1 MFAAS
6 QPQLY
11 LSFAN
16 VKFNFNFELRL
27 RWEKHWAGLIFA
39 SHDPRMPRLTSLL
52 PSRVLLSAFPRD
64 VTRKAASAPLRR
76 ALTSASST
84 RSSGR
89 PALQPRSCLSPPPCS
104 TPFSDTWTWKATRS
118 YKTPAEAKSQH
129 RRGPFSFL
137 AGVLFL
143 SSGAGL
149 IIYFRYEKERM
160 ERKRVAEATKGVGK
174 PKVGGKFELLD
185 QRGEAW
191 GSERMKG
198 RYSLVYFGFSHCPD
212 ICPEELDKMAQ
223 MIDLVNA
230 SPLLSSR
237 SSSLPPL
244 LPVFITCDP
253 ARDTPAVL
261 ATYLAEFH
269 PAIVG
274 LTGTWEQIKDV
285 CKKYRVYFSTPSG
298 VTKGQDYLVDHSIY
312 FYLMDPEGDFVE
324 AIGRQHSPKEAADI
338 ILAHVGDWVRG

>member
-1 MFAAS
+1 MS
-6 QPQLY
+6 KP
-11 LSFAN
+11 
-16 VKFNFNFELRL
+16 
-27 RWEKHWAGLIFA
+27 
-39 SHDPRMPRLTSLL
+39 TSLTA
-52 PSRVLLSAFPRD
+52 SRALRSAFPRI
-64 VTRKAASAPLRR
+64 VTRKAASASPCR
-76 ALTSASST
+76 ALTSVSST

-89 PALQPRSCLSPPPCS
+89 PALHPRTCSSLTPGFTPFLSPRSC
-104 TPFSDTWTWKATRS
+104 KVTRS
-118 YKTPAEAKSQH
+118 YKTLAEAKSLQ

-143 SSGAGL
+143 SAGAGL

-160 ERKRVAEATKGVGK
+160 ERKRVAEAAKGVGK
-174 PKVGGKFELLD
+174 PKVGGEFVLLD
-185 QRGEAW
+185 QRGEEW
-191 GSERMKG
+191 GSEKMKG

-230 SPLLSSR
+230 SPLLSPP

-244 LPVFITCDP
+244 LPLFITCDP

-269 PAIVG
+269 PGIVG

-285 CKKYRVYFSTPSG
+285 CKKYRVYFSTPPG

-338 ILAHVGDWVRG
+338 ILAHVGDWGRR